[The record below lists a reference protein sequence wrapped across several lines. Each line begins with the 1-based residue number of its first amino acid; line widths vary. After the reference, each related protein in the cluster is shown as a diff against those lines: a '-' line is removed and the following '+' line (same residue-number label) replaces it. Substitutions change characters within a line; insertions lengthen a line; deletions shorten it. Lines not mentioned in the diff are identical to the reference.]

1 MRDYNKFSD
10 EELQNL
16 AASGDARAEEIL
28 TDRYTRLV
36 NACAQPYFLPDGDRA
51 DLTQEGMVGLLSAI
65 RKYRQDKNVPFR
77 AYAELC
83 IRRRIF
89 SAIRY
94 SSRHKHEPLNTGVS
108 LDETLTN
115 PPRENTTR
123 IVQDQRRVPEEQV
136 LARER
141 AQEFYQSFLR
151 RLSSFEQ
158 EVLQLYLDGFSYHA
172 MAELT
177 GREEKAIDNAVQ
189 RIRRKLA
196 RILPFG
202 DSSES

>member
-1 MRDYNKFSD
+1 MRDYSSFSD
-10 EELQNL
+10 EDLQKL
-16 AASGDARAEEIL
+16 ASSGDGRAEEIL
-28 TDRYTRLV
+28 TDRYIPLV
-36 NACAQPYFLPDGDRA
+36 EVCAQPYFLPGGERA

-65 RKYRQDKNVPFR
+65 RKYREEKNVPFR

-94 SSRHKHEPLNTGVS
+94 SSRHKHEPLNNGVS
-108 LDETLTN
+108 IEETRMD
-115 PPRENTTR
+115 PPRDTGTR
-123 IVQDQRRVPEEQV
+123 IIQDQRRVPEEQV

-141 AQEFYQSFLR
+141 AQEFYGSFLR

-158 EVLQLYLDGFSYHA
+158 EVLKMYLDGFSYQA
-172 MAELT
+172 MAEHT
-177 GREEKAIDNAVQ
+177 GREVKAVDNAVQ

-196 RILPFG
+196 RILPSG
-202 DSSES
+202 ENSES

>member
-1 MRDYNKFSD
+1 MRNYNSLSD
-10 EELQNL
+10 EQLQKL
-16 AASGDARAEEIL
+16 AASGDAGAEEAL
-28 TDRYTRLV
+28 TDRYAQLV
-36 NACAQPYFLPDGDRA
+36 DICAQPYFLPGGDRA

-89 SAIRY
+89 TAIRY
-94 SSRHKHEPLNTGVS
+94 SSRQKHEPLNTGVS
-108 LDETLTN
+108 LEETLRN
-115 PPRENTTR
+115 PPRESTTR
-123 IVQDQRRVPEEQV
+123 IVSDQRRVPEEQV

-141 AQEFYQSFLR
+141 AQEFYREFLR

-158 EVLQLYLDGFSYHA
+158 EVLQLYLDGFSYRA
-172 MAELT
+172 MAQMT

-196 RILPFG
+196 RILLSG
-202 DSSES
+202 ENSVS